1 MIDHVYELINFP
13 PISTLLKDPTFTFAD
28 DSVREEFTVYPKTD
42 MEKLLNLHLLDFLN
56 IEWKNFIYFKKNNLS
71 GKIHTDLG
79 DLSDVENS
87 CSVWGIN
94 WVFDGDSVIKYW
106 SWNDVDF
113 IRKQEV
119 RGKLIYQPPV
129 LHFNAKAA
137 PSHVYN
143 LCADKVYLINATP
156 PHQAI
161 GLNNRSVISLRSRW
175 PTKTWLEV
183 LEILKD
189 HCIKVNNEV
198 VM

>member
-1 MIDHVYELINFP
+1 MIEHIYELTNFP
-13 PISTLLKDPTFTFAD
+13 SISKLLKDPKFTFAED
-28 DSVREEFTVYPKTD
+28 AVRHEFTVYPKSD
-42 MEKLLNLHLLDFLN
+42 MEKLLNLQLLDFLN
-56 IEWKNFIYFKKNNLS
+56 IEWNNFIYFKKNNFT

-79 DLSDVENS
+79 DLSQVDNP

-94 WVFDGDSVIKYW
+94 WVFGGDCVIKYW

-113 IRKQEV
+113 LKKQEV
-119 RGKLIYQPPV
+119 PGKLIQQAPV
-129 LHFNAKAA
+129 VQFNAKAP

-143 LCADKVYLINATP
+143 LYADKVYLINATP

-161 GLNNRSVISLRSRW
+161 GLNTRSVISLRSSW

-183 LEILKD
+183 LEIFKK
-189 HCIKVNNEV
+189 HCVKVNNEV